1 MFLLLSLASS
11 TALLAGPGPGGR
23 GVRLLE
29 SSTTARSPPLM
40 NQAPTGPAGE
50 AANTGSAVKRWL
62 ASRCLPFAVLSGNVG
77 FGKMLI
83 KAGANLETLIVEG
96 EFTSLQCA
104 VVLGHVGLV
113 EALAEGGAS
122 LEATGKSVGATTPL
136 QLAIGKENVEVIKAL
151 IEAGASLE
159 AADGFAPL
167 QFAISQG
174 YDVEV
179 KRALI
184 EGGASLDAAAG
195 GFTPLQLAISLGNI
209 DTLRADLETKASLE
223 AACGFESTPLQQVVS
238 NGNWPSVM
246 AMPDGNI
253 DAIKM
258 LVEAGASLEAEG
270 ELPLTALE
278 LAMHFGNVDVIK
290 ALIQAGGSLEAA
302 EGGSELTAMEFSI
315 DNGNDAEVIEVL
327 IEAGA
332 SLEAVCKRIG
342 STLLQRAAV
351 NGNVD
356 NIKLL
361 IEAGAS
367 LEAVGPGIDEVGNTP
382 LKLAI
387 HLGNLDTM
395 EALLE
400 AGASLEAVNEHD
412 LTPREYAAKLLA
424 EEEGTLTCSRLSLM
438 LRLPGG
444 RQGTWL
450 CAPSETHWSDREVRL
465 YTAERAECPQSLLDR
480 V

>member
-11 TALLAGPGPGGR
+11 TALLAPGPGRR
-23 GVRLLE
+23 GVPRLLE

-246 AMPDGNI
+246 AMPDGNK

-258 LVEAGASLEAEG
+258 LVEAGAPLEAAG
-270 ELPLTALE
+270 ELDLTALE
-278 LAMHFGNVDVIK
+278 LAMHLGNVDVIK
-290 ALIQAGGSLEAA
+290 ALIQAGGSLETV
-302 EGGSELTAMEFSI
+302 EGGSELTAMEFAI
-315 DNGNDAEVIEVL
+315 DNGLDVEVNEVL
-327 IEAGA
+327 IEAGDFRRGEKLLRVAISKSPYDLRVFHRYVAMLDKSVIGRGHGTAPAA
-332 SLEAVCKRIG
+332 SLLADVQQLWATHL
-342 STLLQRAAV
+342 STPPLAASPTVTPSVAPLPSRNELTERRETRSQRVRMCV
-351 NGNVD
+351 N
-356 NIKLL
+356 
-361 IEAGAS
+361 IE
-367 LEAVGPGIDEVGNTP
+367 
-382 LKLAI
+382 
-387 HLGNLDTM
+387 
-395 EALLE
+395 
-400 AGASLEAVNEHD
+400 
-412 LTPREYAAKLLA
+412 
-424 EEEGTLTCSRLSLM
+424 
-438 LRLPGG
+438 
-444 RQGTWL
+444 
-450 CAPSETHWSDREVRL
+450 
-465 YTAERAECPQSLLDR
+465 
-480 V
+480 